1 MGLIKKNAWV
11 IFALG
16 ILILYFF
23 TRLYNILGL
32 PIFTDEAIYVR
43 WAQIASNDAAWRFIS
58 LTDGKQPMF
67 VWIGMILMKLIDDP
81 LLAGRVVSVLAG
93 FGSMVG
99 LFFLTREAF
108 RNTKIA
114 LLVAFLYVLYPF
126 SLVYDRMALYD
137 SLVAMFIIWSL
148 FFEILLIRY
157 MRLDLALILGMI
169 IGGGMLTK
177 TNANFAFIL
186 LPFLL
191 IFLDYKH
198 KQWKE
203 KVGKLFVFSLVVANA
218 MYAILR
224 LSPFFHIIEAKNYVF
239 IYPLS
244 EWLMHPFDFVFHNLR
259 VLFEWLITY
268 ATFPFLLLVLSAF
281 FVGPA
286 KHGEEKHG
294 KEKLLLFI
302 WFIVPLVA
310 SALFFRQ
317 FYPRFILF
325 MTMPLLVLGAYGFYY
340 ALVSVK
346 KMWLQILVFVVF
358 LIMFVINDF
367 FIITDFPKATVPQSD
382 RGQFVTGWPAGQG
395 VRETIAFL

>member
-203 KVGKLFVFSLVVANA
+203 KVGKLFVFSLVALVIANA

-224 LSPFFHIIEAKNYVF
+224 LSPYFHIIEAKNYVF
-239 IYPLS
+239 LYTPQEWIHAPFAYFLPNMGPLTNWVMIYLT
-244 EWLMHPFDFVFHNLR
+244 L
-259 VLFEWLITY
+259 
-268 ATFPFLLLVLSAF
+268 PFLVLIASSFLVDRKYLREKILLFVWFVVPFVALAF
-281 FVGPA
+281 FGR
-286 KHGEEKHG
+286 
-294 KEKLLLFI
+294 LL
-302 WFIVPLVA
+302 
-310 SALFFRQ
+310 
-317 FYPRFILF
+317 YPRFILF
-325 MTMPLLVLGAYGFYY
+325 MTMP
-340 ALVSVK
+340 
-346 KMWLQILVFVVF
+346 
-358 LIMFVINDF
+358 
-367 FIITDFPKATVPQSD
+367 
-382 RGQFVTGWPAGQG
+382 
-395 VRETIAFL
+395 